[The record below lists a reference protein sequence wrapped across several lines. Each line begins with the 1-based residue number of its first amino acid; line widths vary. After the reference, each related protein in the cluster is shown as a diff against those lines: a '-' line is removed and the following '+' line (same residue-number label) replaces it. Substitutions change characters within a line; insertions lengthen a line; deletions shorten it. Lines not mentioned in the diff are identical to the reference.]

1 MPAARMPLAICIRTM
16 IALLSASGDP
26 DDRLAAGAPVGGECS
41 GRFREC
47 PYGPDDRLQ
56 PSVPESLGE
65 VRQPGAVGFDDEED
79 GPAVLRLDPGWLGD
93 GDMGA
98 AGGEAGG
105 CLPKLGDGTGHRVVW
120 N

>member
-1 MPAARMPLAICIRTM
+1 M
-16 IALLSASGDP
+16 IALPSASGYP

-65 VRQPGAVGFDDEED
+65 VRQPGAIGFDDEED
-79 GPAVLRLDPGWLGD
+79 GPAVLGLDRGRLGNGRHGL
-93 GDMGA
+93 
-98 AGGEAGG
+98 EQ
-105 CLPKLGDGTGHRVVW
+105 
-120 N
+120 